1 MLSEMRRGLR
11 AQKLREVMLR
21 HDLATAQAAAN
32 SHALKAKRDAV
43 KEANRKAADALG
55 LEVGDEV
62 QLRWPGHLKD
72 GATGTV
78 TSFRDQLNGRRLAMV
93 TVLVKR
99 SGSVPLPPA
108 RVGIEVDVE
117 RLFKAG

>member
-21 HDLATAQAAAN
+21 HDPATAQAAAQ
-32 SHALKAKRDAV
+32 SRALKAKKDAV
-43 KEANRKAADALG
+43 REANRRAADAIG
-55 LEVGDEV
+55 LTVGDQV
-62 QLRWPGHLKD
+62 QLRWPGHRKD

-78 TSFRDQLNGRRLAMV
+78 TGFRELLSGRRLAMV
-93 TVLVKR
+93 TVMVKR

-108 RVGIEVDVE
+108 RIGIEVDVE
-117 RLFKAG
+117 RLFRAD